1 MDEIR
6 QASLGAA
13 VARSPEVADGG
24 AKWGRLILSVGLSA
38 LEPYPRSVIS
48 GFGAIM
54 TSRPFSRCPPEATPP
69 LLELLAAASMSK
81 MWSNCAA
88 LCSARRG
95 K

>member
-54 TSRPFSRCPPEATPP
+54 TSRPFSRC
-69 LLELLAAASMSK
+69 LLRLPRRRRLLPVQDVV
-81 MWSNCAA
+81 
-88 LCSARRG
+88 
-95 K
+95 